1 MNLIVKDIFKQVF
14 LLISVAICFESSAQQ
29 LHNGITLPEVWPPRN
44 EVPNA
49 PQQMPVPYLEKKPAV
64 IPVNVGRQL
73 FVDNFLIRETNLQ
86 TVFHTP
92 NFYPGNPV
100 LKQDKAW
107 EKTRDGSSYAAPF
120 SDGIWYDEIDKKFKL
135 WYLTGAGVLHKGTNE
150 TWYTGY
156 AESEDGKTWI
166 KPVLDIF
173 NNTNIVD
180 TFQRDASTIWLD
192 KSEKDFSKRY
202 KFFNVER
209 RPHDK
214 RWTYVLKYSADGK
227 HWSKSVAQSGEVGDR
242 STAFYNPFTKKW
254 VLSQRAHTPV
264 STRSRL
270 YAEHIDPELLVSMAK
285 NIRYDVSD
293 KSVVFWFT
301 PSDKEPRH
309 PAYSEVNPGIY
320 NFDAIAYESILLGQY
335 SVWQGPENKVARELG
350 IQKRNEI
357 LLGYSRDGFHFY
369 RPTYKPFMAV
379 NETEGA
385 WNWGNMQSINGTPLI
400 IGDSLYFYSSGRM
413 KNKIFWDSEMSTGL
427 STLRRDGFVS
437 MQAGKKEGYLIT
449 ESISFDGQYFF
460 VNADIRGQLAVELLD
475 ENGIVIP
482 GFSKKEAVLLKR
494 KNSTKQLITWK
505 TAQSLSLI
513 NNKIIK
519 AKFYLTN
526 ADLYSFWISPWQTGE
541 SRGYTSGGGPGLH
554 SSGLDVK

>member
-1 MNLIVKDIFKQVF
+1 MIGVTVCQ
-14 LLISVAICFESSAQQ
+14 ATAAQQ
-29 LHNGITLPEVWPPRN
+29 LHNGISLPAVWPPRN
-44 EVPNA
+44 AVPAA
-49 PQQMPVPYLEKKPAV
+49 PQAMPVPYLQKKPAV
-64 IPVNVGRQL
+64 IPVNTGRQL
-73 FVDNFLIRETNLQ
+73 FVDDFLIRETNLE

-92 NFYPGNPV
+92 VNYSANPI
-100 LKQDKAW
+100 LKQDKDW

-120 SDGIWYDEIDKKFKL
+120 SDGIWYDEIERKFKM

-156 AESEDGKTWI
+156 AESEDGKKWT
-166 KPVLDIF
+166 KPVLDILS
-173 NNTNIVD
+173 NTNITD
-180 TFQRDASTIWLD
+180 TFQRDASSIWLD
-192 KSEKDFSKRY
+192 KSEKDPSKRY

-227 HWSKSVAQSGEVGDR
+227 HWSRSVAQSGEVGDR

-270 YAEHIDPELLVSMAK
+270 YSEHTDPELLVSMAK
-285 NIRYDVSD
+285 NIRYDVAD
-293 KSVVFWFT
+293 KSVVFWFV

-309 PAYSEVNPGIY
+309 PAFPEVNPGIY
-320 NFDAIAYESILLGQY
+320 NFDAIAYESIILGQY
-335 SVWQGPENKVARELG
+335 SVWQGPENKTARELG

-357 LLGYSRDGFHFY
+357 SLGYSRDGFHFY
-369 RPTYKPFMAV
+369 RPTYKPFLAV
-379 NETEGA
+379 NETDGA

-427 STLRRDGFVS
+427 FTLRRDGFIS
-437 MQAGKKEGYLIT
+437 KHAEKSEGYLLT
-449 ESISFDGQYFF
+449 ENISFDGQYLFM
-460 VNADIRGQLAVELLD
+460 NADVKGYLAVELLD
-475 ENGIVIP
+475 ENGNLIP
-482 GFSKKEAVLLKR
+482 GFSKKECILIKK
-494 KNSTKQLITWK
+494 KNSTKQMVTWK
-505 TAQSLSLI
+505 TEKTLSAI
-513 NNKIIK
+513 KGKIIRV
-519 AKFYLTN
+519 KFYLSQG
-526 ADLYSFWISPWQTGE
+526 DLYSFWISPWETGE

-554 SSGLDVK
+554 ASGIDVK